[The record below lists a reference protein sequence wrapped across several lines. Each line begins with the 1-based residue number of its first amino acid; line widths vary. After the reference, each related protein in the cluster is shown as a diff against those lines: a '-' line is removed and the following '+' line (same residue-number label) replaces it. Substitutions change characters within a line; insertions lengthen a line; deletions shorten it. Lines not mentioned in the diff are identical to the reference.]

1 MQEEEYRIYT
11 KLKAGKKYRVFKSTY
26 NDNVY
31 YKIQLTQ
38 TNYEGTKDK
47 FYVGVQFKKGVVLD
61 NETDIILKTVYQN
74 YRKNPKDPYNWID
87 YYVVT
92 DFEIVERKEQIEANA
107 LDEFRENLNENE
119 TNDDEFS
126 LAF

>member
-1 MQEEEYRIYT
+1 MEQEEYRIYT
-11 KLKAGKKYRVFKSTY
+11 KLQAGKKYRVFKSTY

-61 NETDIILKTVYQN
+61 NETDIILKKVYQN

-87 YYVVT
+87 YYVIT
-92 DFEIVERKEQIEANA
+92 DFEIVERQEQIEANA
-107 LDEFRENLNENE
+107 LDEFRENLNEIEVNE
-119 TNDDEFS
+119 NDIGF
-126 LAF
+126 

>member
-87 YYVVT
+87 YYVIT
-92 DFEIVERKEQIEANA
+92 DFEIVERQEQIEANA
-107 LDEFRENLNENE
+107 LDEFRENLNEIE
-119 TNDDEFS
+119 ITDED